1 MEDEIK
7 NLKIANEEAE
17 ENQKLKWLD
26 FSHAQDK
33 TSSDYIGMVTS
44 DSELKSHSDEKR
56 LEAMVRE
63 QLKIEFPNIENYNSY
78 EMLVDAVM
86 YNIKRKQL
94 QAMDDIEI
102 K

>member
-1 MEDEIK
+1 MEDDIK
-7 NLKIANEEAE
+7 NLKVAHEEAE

-44 DSELKSHSDEKR
+44 DSELKSQSDEKR

-63 QLKIEFPNIENYNSY
+63 QLRMEFPNIENSSSY
-78 EMLVDAVM
+78 EMLVDAEI

-94 QAMDDIEI
+94 QATDDIEI